1 MPFVAGNGVAVDVVF
16 PASPPVP
23 ASFPNTGIASILSI
37 NIETKIEILFWL
49 SMYDGR
55 DTVI

>member
-1 MPFVAGNGVAVDVVF
+1 MFVAGNGVAVDVVS

-23 ASFPNTGIASILSI
+23 ASSLANTGIASILSI

-49 SMYDGR
+49 SIYDGR
-55 DTVI
+55 DTMI